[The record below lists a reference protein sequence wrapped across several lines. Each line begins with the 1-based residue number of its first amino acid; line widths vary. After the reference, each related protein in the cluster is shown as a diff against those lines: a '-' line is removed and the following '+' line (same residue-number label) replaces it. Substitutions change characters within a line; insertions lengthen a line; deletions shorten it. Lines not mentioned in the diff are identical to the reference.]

1 MADTAFERTAESKAI
16 TLDDLMALGS
26 DARVEVINGEV
37 VEMAPVGGLH
47 HIVGGNI
54 LLFDA
59 YVERTQPRHRLHGWT
74 DLLDE

>member
-1 MADTAFERTAESKAI
+1 MADTAFERTAESKAV

-54 LLFDA
+54 NYLLKT
-59 YVERTQPRHRLHGWT
+59 YVDEHKLGIVFMDGPA
-74 DLLDE
+74 LL